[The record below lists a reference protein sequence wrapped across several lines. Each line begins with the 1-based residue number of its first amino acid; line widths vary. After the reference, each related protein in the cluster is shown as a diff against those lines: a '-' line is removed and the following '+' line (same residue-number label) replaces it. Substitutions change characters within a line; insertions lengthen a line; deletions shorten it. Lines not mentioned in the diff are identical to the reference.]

1 MTSLPYLSNS
11 TWTSGNVYTAGSYVS
26 YNGNVYYTISGG
38 TAGSTIAET
47 GGLLTLMSKG
57 GTLTQKNIFADS
69 PSGGSSTSVISNI
82 TFSGNIT
89 DDMVMDLRQSND
101 SNLLEARNEEG
112 VDLAGGDSKFDLL
125 NEDAVYLEFVEY
137 DASGNKR
144 YAVGNFDIQITM
156 PSYLFVNELKSR
168 RTGDPTIS
176 ASNEIRSVIGAVALV
191 DQEKLLD
198 VPSSINLSD
207 DANNQRVVLFSPN
220 RGRNLIHTDDF
231 VSGSPQ
237 QLTFNLRGNCTTG
250 VRVALIVSKTHAVV
264 GQRVGAIY
272 RSPGS
277 FSAKFF
283 NVE

>member
-1 MTSLPYLSNS
+1 MH
-11 TWTSGNVYTAGSYVS
+11 
-26 YNGNVYYTISGG
+26 NG
-38 TAGSTIAET
+38 AT
-47 GGLLTLMSKG
+47 GRRLFHS
-57 GTLTQKNIFADS
+57 
-69 PSGGSSTSVISNI
+69 
-82 TFSGNIT
+82 
-89 DDMVMDLRQSND
+89 QSCFQE
-101 SNLLEARNEEG
+101 L
-112 VDLAGGDSKFDLL
+112 SKFDLL